1 MSRRGPLPTYLP
13 PPHVRELISGRTSSE
28 RTFIHTIPNTS
39 YTPPPLPP
47 QVRELISGHTSSER
61 NLHSRS
67 AQHLA
72 SSEDHQR
79 QVGDLRNGRSEDWG
93 MGGVTIRG
101 RVPEEAAEACRLRE
115 VDDLPSRPVLT
126 RRVER
131 TGIRPVRQPGSQ
143 VLVLTP
149 VPRLMQALQLHEIDD
164 LPYRPF
170 PHTQCRHCSCGCL
183 FARPRA
189 RLRRPV

>member
-1 MSRRGPLPTYLP
+1 MRPSGCRGEATWRCPDGWWYPGSDGGRGMRTQLWCQQDAQVMSRRGPLPTYLP
-13 PPHVRELISGRTSSE
+13 S
-28 RTFIHTIPNTS
+28 
-39 YTPPPLPP
+39 P
-47 QVRELISGHTSSER
+47 QVRELISGRTSSER

-101 RVPEEAAEACRLRE
+101 RVLEETAEVD

-131 TGIRPVRQPGSQ
+131 TDLRPSTAAWFPGPGPNSS
-143 VLVLTP
+143 P
-149 VPRLMQALQLHEIDD
+149 
-164 LPYRPF
+164 PF
-170 PHTQCRHCSCGCL
+170 NAGTAAAGVSSRGREPG
-183 FARPRA
+183 
-189 RLRRPV
+189 